1 MIELEETDYKLIK
14 EEIKMKP
21 KIVQNATELQN
32 IATEIS
38 HFESTTT
45 QPRFENEPSV
55 EKMGKTQDQ
64 RKTWSK

>member
-1 MIELEETDYKLIK
+1 MEIEESDYNLIK
-14 EEIKMKP
+14 EEIEMKP

-45 QPRFENEPSV
+45 QPMFENEPSV
-55 EKMGKTQDQ
+55 EKRVEPKIKEKLGQNI
-64 RKTWSK
+64 

>member
-45 QPRFENEPSV
+45 QPRFENKPSV
-55 EKMGKTQDQ
+55 EKMGRTQDQ